1 MKTKYKNSCA
11 IHAAVVNLLIETI
24 GIKTLNKVKVEHYEE
39 IIRGIVEQIQ
49 KIDIICSIDWY
60 GKQKNI
66 IEKIEGEQL
75 PF

>member
-24 GIKTLNKVKVEHYEE
+24 GIKTLNKVEVEHYEE